1 MLSCFDLVQLF
12 ATLWTV
18 QLLVTHQALLSMGFS
33 RQEYWSGLPFPPPED
48 LPNPGIKLTSFT
60 SPALAG
66 WFFTTSTIW
75 EVPLFFRELLKCSP
89 LWNSSYSLKAPYLY
103 TCCFL
108 TFECPFSILFLA
120 ILTHPSN
127 LNPNINTFVKP
138 SLNYPSPCL
147 STLHDVYS
155 ISEIIVWAQVSKF
168 ECKVTNMEPWIAI
181 CYFLINP

>member
-1 MLSCFDLVQLF
+1 MPDTFV
-12 ATLWTV
+12 TLWTID
-18 QLLVTHQALLSMGFS
+18 HQPPLSMGFP
-33 RQEYWSGLPFPPPED
+33 RQEYCSGLPFPPPGD
-48 LPNPGIKLTSFT
+48 LPDPGIEPTSFAF
-60 SPALAG
+60 PALAG
-66 WFFTTSTIW
+66 WFFTTSAIW
-75 EVPLFFRELLKCSP
+75 EVPLFFRELLRCFP
-89 LWNSSYSLKAPYLY
+89 LWNSPYSLKASYLY

-108 TFECPFSILFLA
+108 TLECPFSILFLA

-127 LNPNINTFVKP
+127 LNPNMSSFVKP

-155 ISEIIVWAQVSKF
+155 MSEIIVWAQVNKF